1 MNNPSPI
8 VDLFVKHLQDRC
20 TADEVK
26 QLLKHFEIEENEEIL
41 RHLIRAELDFTHQ
54 GEITNSK
61 EDAALLK
68 VKSALI
74 SKIKQNQ
81 EQPRVKRLSP
91 ISRWVSR
98 CAVWLVLV
106 CSTALLVDHFYT
118 DIKDYFHPV
127 KLLTATTKRG
137 ERKLLTLSDGTKI
150 WLSPSSS
157 LEYPDQLIGNLRE
170 VKLEGE
176 AFFEV
181 AKDKKHPF
189 IIHSGRMDTR
199 VVGTSFN
206 IQSFKA
212 QINSTVTVVT
222 GIVKVSALRSS
233 GRKPQEVIL
242 NPNQRSQLD
251 SQSGTLTSINY
262 PNAKQMLKRKDGILN
277 YDGTPVQDV
286 VADFSRYYKVPIL
299 IESKSKN
306 CLCYGEFDTNRP
318 VNILLE
324 QLAAAINAKII
335 IQKEKY
341 ILKGGCEE

>member
-1 MNNPSPI
+1 MNNPLPI
-8 VDLFVKHLQDRC
+8 VDLFVKYLQDRC

-26 QLLKHFEIEENEEIL
+26 QLLMYFEIEENEEIL

-61 EDAALLK
+61 EDAILLK
-68 VKSALI
+68 IKSVLI
-74 SKIKQNQ
+74 SEIKQNQ
-81 EQPRVKRLSP
+81 EQHRVKRLSP
-91 ISRWVSR
+91 ISRWVR
-98 CAVWLVLV
+98 ICAVWLVLV
-106 CSTALLVDHFYT
+106 CSAALLVDHFYT
-118 DIKDYFHPV
+118 DIKGYFHPV
-127 KLLTATTKRG
+127 KLLSLATRPG

-157 LEYPDQLIGNLRE
+157 LEYLDQLIGNLRE

-251 SQSGTLTSINY
+251 NQSGTLTSINY
-262 PNAKQMLKRKDGILN
+262 PNAKQMLKRKEGILN
-277 YDGTPVQDV
+277 YDGAPVQDV
-286 VADFSRYYKVPIL
+286 ATDFSRYYKVPIL

-306 CLCYGEFDTNRP
+306 CLCYGEFDTNTP
-318 VNILLE
+318 VNIVLE
-324 QLAAAINAKII
+324 QLASAINAKII
-335 IQKEKY
+335 IQKDKY